1 MKLLPSLLLAMTA
14 AAAAGA
20 AGYFLA
26 GGPRTASTTPG
37 QTSPAAAAPETP
49 AAAGQDAK
57 AKAPPPPRRVEEPHP
72 ANWPA
77 FSIELAAFR
86 SLPAAREFA
95 GEMTRRQLPVDLVE
109 TVDAAGRSWYRV
121 RWGKFPDPRQAAG
134 RLGEIQQISGIAGIV
149 TGELPATA
157 VSGTPSPQ

>member
-1 MKLLPSLLLAMTA
+1 MKFLPALLLALTA
-14 AAAAGA
+14 AAAGT
-20 AGYFLA
+20 AGYFL
-26 GGPRTASTTPG
+26 GVGPRSGTAGPG
-37 QTSPAAAAPETP
+37 QASPAAAAPERP

-57 AKAPPPPRRVEEPHP
+57 EKPPPPPRRVEDPHP

-77 FSIELAAFR
+77 FSIELAVFR

-109 TVDAAGRSWYRV
+109 TVDSAGRSWYRV

-149 TGELPATA
+149 TGELPAAA
-157 VSGTPSPQ
+157 VSGNPQPQ